1 MDNTKNMR
9 VYIPD
14 MGELNDLLRKI
25 DWFLYKSDLEAS
37 LANERLWELG
47 CTDEYNPHTENIVRI
62 EEELELLEAGEFEEL
77 VKIHDAEYFNDYLED

>member
-1 MDNTKNMR
+1 MDNTKDMQ
-9 VYIPD
+9 VHIPD
-14 MGELNDLLRKI
+14 MDDWDALLRKI

-47 CTDEYNPHTENIVRI
+47 CTDECNPHTENIVRI

-77 VKIHDAEYFNDYLED
+77 VKMHDAEYFNDYLED